1 MVGESAALYVHWPWC
16 VRKCPY
22 CDFNS
27 HAMSNAADEAAYIE
41 ALTVDLKASLRL
53 AGPRTVTSIFFGGG
67 TPSLMS
73 ADGFARFM
81 DTVRGCVRLSDDC
94 EVTLEANPGTVEQ
107 TRFAAYAA
115 AGVNRFSLGIQSFND
130 AFLSRLGRIHSGDE
144 ARRAVEAALKE
155 VDNVNLDLM
164 FALPGQSV
172 EEAECDVRTALS
184 FATTHLSFYE
194 LTIEEGTAFAK
205 RVPEDLPDEDAVCDM
220 TEAVHEL
227 TRDAGFEHYEVS
239 GYARQGRRCRHNMTY
254 WTFGDY
260 LGIGAG
266 AHGKISRDGEILRT
280 VRRANP
286 MLYTDDAVKELFDTQ
301 TRIVSRSQ
309 YPFEFML
316 NVLRLYDGVSV
327 ERWRETTGLG
337 LDEISDTISDLRRE
351 GLLVADESR
360 IAATDLGHRFLSDVQ
375 ERFLAPED

>member
-1 MVGESAALYVHWPWC
+1 MVEATAALYVHWPWC

-27 HAMSNAADEAAYIE
+27 HVLNAAVNEAAYID
-41 ALTVDLKASLRL
+41 ALITDLKASAEL

-73 ADGFARFM
+73 EVGFARLM
-81 DTVRGCVRLSDDC
+81 DAVRGIVRLSGDC

-107 TRFAAYAA
+107 GRFAAYAD
-115 AGVNRFSLGIQSFND
+115 AGVNRFSLGIQSFD
-130 AFLSRLGRIHSGDE
+130 DVFLTRLGRIHTGDE
-144 ARRAVEAALKE
+144 ARRAVEAAIKA
-155 VDNVNLDLM
+155 VDNVNLDMM

-172 EEAECDVRTALS
+172 EAAERDVRTALS
-184 FATTHLSFYE
+184 FGTAHLSFYE

-205 RVPEDLPDEDAVCDM
+205 RVPEGLPDEDAVCDM
-220 TEAVHEL
+220 TEAVHAL
-227 TRDAGFEHYEVS
+227 TREAGFEHYEVS
-239 GYARQGRRCRHNMTY
+239 GYARAGRRCRHNLAY

-266 AHGKISRDGEILRT
+266 AHGKITRGGEILRT

-286 MLYTDDAVKELFDTQ
+286 MLYADDAATGRFASQ
-301 TRIVSRSQ
+301 TRIVMPSQ

-316 NVLRLYDGVSV
+316 NVLRLYDGVPV
-327 ERWRETTGLG
+327 ERWRETTGLEF
-337 LDEISDTISDLRRE
+337 DEISGTVDELRRE

-360 IAATDLGHRFLSDVQ
+360 IAATELGHRFLSDVQ
-375 ERFLAPED
+375 ERFLASDD